1 LTVDAYLSFG
11 SNIAPRFEILQCG
24 IEALHSLPDSG
35 VELLSSI
42 YETEAVSPYSQ
53 ADYLNCV
60 AHIKTELTPEALLTS
75 CREIE
80 FSNGRPV
87 SRNKSAPRTLDVD
100 IIFYGDRII
109 NSGKLI
115 VPHARYADRR
125 FVLEPLAEIAPDY
138 ICPDT
143 GTSVAHTLDQCTDC
157 SRVQLFSL
165 ETV

>member
-1 LTVDAYLSFG
+1 MTVDAYLSFG
-11 SNIAPRFEILQCG
+11 SNIAPRFEILQCA
-24 IEALHSLPDSG
+24 IEVLHLLPDSG
-35 VELLSSI
+35 VKLVSSI
-42 YETEAVSPYSQ
+42 YETEAVSPYPQ

-109 NSGKLI
+109 NSSKLI

-125 FVLEPLAEIAPDY
+125 FVLEPLAEIAPNY

-143 GTSVAHTLDQCTDC
+143 GSSVAYTLEQCTDC